1 MEEALMWT
9 IPSMALFLVFRMTVK
24 ATLVV
29 TPLAFVTAAN
39 GAVRESKSSVEYV
52 PNLPRCEVEACETR
66 HLVSAI

>member
-9 IPSMALFLVFRMTVK
+9 IPSMALFLVVRMTVST
-24 ATLVV
+24 ALVV
-29 TPLAFVTAAN
+29 TPLAFETAAS

>member
-9 IPSMALFLVFRMTVK
+9 IPSMAFFLVFRMTVK

-52 PNLPRCEVEACETR
+52 PNLP
-66 HLVSAI
+66 